1 VLLDV
6 RLWLLIAL
14 SVAMLFTIEAIEDF
28 VEGSWP
34 QLRRP
39 MDVWGAFGELRNLW
53 ITVAMFVLPG
63 LVLTI
68 LNLALLL
75 VRDLP
80 HSNVQVLGTIFIIV
94 GWLVFLLCA
103 INLAGMGSY
112 FLSAG
117 SVIPLSLML
126 ILGIGNLLLVITL
139 IDIFPDDIRALIPFG
154 QET

>member
-1 VLLDV
+1 
-6 RLWLLIAL
+6 LLIAL
-14 SVAMLFTIEAIEDF
+14 SIAMLFTIEAIEDF

-39 MDVWGAFGELRNLW
+39 ADVWGAFGELRNLW

-75 VRDLP
+75 ARDLP
-80 HSNVQVLGTIFIIV
+80 QNNTQVLGTIFVIIA
-94 GWLVFLLCA
+94 WLVFLLYA
-103 INLAGMGSY
+103 INLGGVGRY

-117 SVIPLSLML
+117 GVIPLALM
-126 ILGIGNLLLVITL
+126 IVLGIGNLLLVISL
-139 IDIFPDDIRALIPFG
+139 IDVFPDDIRGLVPF
-154 QET
+154 QN